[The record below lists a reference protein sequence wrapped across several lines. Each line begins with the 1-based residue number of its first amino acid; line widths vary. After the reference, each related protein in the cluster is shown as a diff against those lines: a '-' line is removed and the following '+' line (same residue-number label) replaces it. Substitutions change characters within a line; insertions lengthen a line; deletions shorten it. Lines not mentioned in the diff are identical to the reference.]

1 MWWVYYSHD
10 LCVIKKQQN
19 FSICPE
25 VLLPVCLSKQ
35 NQLLCWTCCS
45 CWQVCGCGECVVLT
59 LCSLRVSA
67 AQIEIIPCKICG
79 DKSSGIHYGVITCE
93 GCKVSPAPS
102 SSSPHFLFSV
112 ISTSSVVPSPQTV
125 CVWCVCVL
133 PVSPTQLN
141 CPSESGPWTH
151 QEPHCCLSQVEVKVF
166 PLTQVAVVFGLRG
179 AFRCSFWTE
188 TQEYWGGALLTCL
201 GL

>member
-10 LCVIKKQQN
+10 LCVMKKQQN

-45 CWQVCGCGECVVLT
+45 CWQVCGCEECVVLT

-112 ISTSSVVPSPQTV
+112 ISTSSVVPSLQTV
-125 CVWCVCVL
+125 CVWCVCVRCQCHQHNWTVHQNQVPERIRSHTAVWVRWKWRCFL
-133 PVSPTQLN
+133 SHRWLWSLDFVVR
-141 CPSESGPWTH
+141 SGAAF
-151 QEPHCCLSQVEVKVF
+151 EPRHRSNEAVHC
-166 PLTQVAVVFGLRG
+166 
-179 AFRCSFWTE
+179 
-188 TQEYWGGALLTCL
+188 
-201 GL
+201 

>member
-112 ISTSSVVPSPQTV
+112 ISTSSVVPSLQTV
-125 CVWCVCVL
+125 CVCVCCQCHQHNWTVHQNQVPERIRSHTAVWVKWKWRCFL
-133 PVSPTQLN
+133 SHRWLWSLVFVVR
-141 CPSESGPWTH
+141 SGAAF
-151 QEPHCCLSQVEVKVF
+151 EPRHRSIEAVHC
-166 PLTQVAVVFGLRG
+166 
-179 AFRCSFWTE
+179 
-188 TQEYWGGALLTCL
+188 
-201 GL
+201 